1 MFLQKK
7 FKIHSIYILYKKQI
21 NNNNNNNKYQQYI
34 LL

>member
-21 NNNNNNNKYQQYI
+21 NNNNNNKYQQYI